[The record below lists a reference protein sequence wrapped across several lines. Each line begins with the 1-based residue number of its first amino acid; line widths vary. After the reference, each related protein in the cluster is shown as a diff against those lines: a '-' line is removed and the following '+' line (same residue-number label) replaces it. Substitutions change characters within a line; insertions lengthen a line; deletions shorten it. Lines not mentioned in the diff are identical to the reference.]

1 MKSAARVIVPLSL
14 LTISCS
20 DTSQDTSG
28 IDAVKQGCERPWMDR
43 DEFCSSIRRVTK
55 DAINGFAAL
64 IAEDRTVPVSKTES
78 MSRVY
83 REYKENETWFHIPA
97 ASDCYISSSLDRPPR
112 TMRWSDYKC
121 RWAHSTLDGAKSA
134 FQDLNRY
141 IEICMEAED
150 IEVRQEKDGQKLSR
164 RIFRS
169 PEASLHLYTTYYTTN
184 FDDDVM
190 GAPVLDLIFQVSKK
204 PK

>member
-28 IDAVKQGCERPWMDR
+28 IEAVKQGYEKSRTDR

-64 IAEDRTVPVSKTES
+64 KAEERAVPVSKTES
-78 MSRVY
+78 MHRVY
-83 REYKENETWFHIPA
+83 REYKENETWFHLPA
-97 ASDCYISSSLDRPPR
+97 ASECYISNSLDRPPG

-121 RWAHSTLDGAKSA
+121 RWIHSTLDETKSA
-134 FQDLNRY
+134 FRDLNRY

-169 PEASLHLYTTYYTTN
+169 PEASLHLYTTYYTTTP
-184 FDDDVM
+184 DDEAM
-190 GAPVLDLIFQVSKK
+190 GSPVLDVIFQASKK